1 MGKVRILDLS
11 SARQISNP
19 TGPAM
24 GEHIGAA
31 VKDLGQLLADEFVLP
46 PDKGRFYSSYWRM
59 ITFGDGSMHFTD
71 IRFKPPHWY
80 SLSKTVVTLMGR
92 DWEDSVFID
101 ARCLEL
107 LGPIKRAADKF
118 VTLPGTPDVNIY
130 AFGWVIPPQYVQ
142 AGNNRRATA

>member
-46 PDKGRFYSSYWRM
+46 PDK
-59 ITFGDGSMHFTD
+59 
-71 IRFKPPHWY
+71 
-80 SLSKTVVTLMGR
+80 KTKTK
-92 DWEDSVFID
+92 I
-101 ARCLEL
+101 
-107 LGPIKRAADKF
+107 
-118 VTLPGTPDVNIY
+118 N
-130 AFGWVIPPQYVQ
+130 
-142 AGNNRRATA
+142 